1 MLPSGRPLF
10 LLSLAAVFLQAAPDC
25 AGEQPPPEPVP
36 YALTYRLE
44 LNHAAAGKVVAGLP
58 DAVTFRAASGHE
70 LTHVVQQGATGAR
83 VTVRGWD
90 PVRLSAAES
99 PGAEAFSAWRDQVA
113 ALGTCPEGVACDPAA
128 EWAKSGPG
136 LSLDGTLTALTEDG
150 EWLFRYTF
158 AEAWPTTAVS
168 APGVLVELGLA
179 TQLGRVDW
187 NPQHPFF
194 TELKAVYSITG
205 GDGATGLTVTDAAS
219 GRDIFGLRAQSLG
232 IDSLLASLDAA
243 YQHPGLTSRRV
254 ATSGPQRSYTAGHFL
269 LELDGAVVGGFLDLG
284 GIEPEIEVVEYRN
297 GDDPITHKRA
307 GKAKYKNLVLK
318 RGSAGSTVLD
328 AYKKILA
335 GTTERK
341 SGSIIYL
348 DREGNEVLR
357 YNFFEAWPCRW
368 KAPELN
374 SHSDTHLVE
383 ELEFAVERVERG

>member
-1 MLPSGRPLF
+1 MLLSGRPFF

-25 AGEQPPPEPVP
+25 AGEKPPPEPVP

-44 LNHAAAGKVVAGLP
+44 LNHAAEGKVVTGLP
-58 DAVTFRAASGHE
+58 DAVTFRSASGHE
-70 LTHVVQQGATGAR
+70 LTHVVQQATTGAR

-90 PVRLSAAES
+90 PVRLAAAES
-99 PGAEAFSAWRDQVA
+99 TGAEAFSAWRNQVA
-113 ALGTCPEGVACDPAA
+113 TLGTCPEGVVCDPSA
-128 EWAKSGPG
+128 EWAKSGPA

-158 AEAWPTTAVS
+158 TEAWPTSAVS
-168 APGVLVELGLA
+168 APGVLLELGLA
-179 TQLGRVDW
+179 TRLGRVDW

-194 TELKAVYSITG
+194 TELKTVYSITG
-205 GDGATGLTVTDAAS
+205 GDGATGLTVTDAVT
-219 GRDIFGLRAQSLG
+219 GRDIFGLRAQALG

-243 YQHPGLTSRRV
+243 YEHPGMSSRRV
-254 ATSGPQRSYTAGHFL
+254 AASGPRRSYTGGRFL
-269 LELDGAVVGGFLDLG
+269 LELDGAVAGGFLDLG
-284 GIEPEIEVVEYRN
+284 GLEAEIEVVEYRN
-297 GDDPITHKRA
+297 GDDPITHKRP

-318 RGSAGSTVLD
+318 RGSASSGVLE
-328 AYKKILA
+328 AYKKVLA

-374 SHSDTHLVE
+374 SSSDTHIVE